1 MEDSIPNVLEWMV
14 QKEFS
19 HYGLV
24 NGWLGMAGTPSCFK
38 SSRSQSIFIGHAR
51 LVYIIKGVRF
61 MVDPVRHAE
70 FAGSWYPGRKDAL
83 ERMIEACFLSPFG
96 PGSLPKRGKPAGPGG
111 SLLGIISPHAGYS
124 YSGGVA
130 SNGYHAIAQDGTPDT
145 IVLIA
150 HHGGFDSIY
159 LQDKGE
165 WETPLGTSLVDE
177 EVAGKIAAAA
187 KEIKVD
193 SNRVISLAD
202 NTFELQL
209 PFIQYLSPDIKI
221 VPVAAGSRTYG
232 KIKAAASELANGL
245 STFFGKGGNTMKK
258 VTIVASTDLT
268 HYGLLHFGFAPA
280 HGKPARE
287 QNAWVLNNDSRV
299 LHMIEAL
306 DQQNT
311 GDILAEALEHQNL
324 CCPGAITL
332 AMETM
337 KQLKA
342 KCGFAGLQ
350 ARLLKQATSYDVD
363 PHGEGAAFSAVGYGS
378 IAIRTQ

>member
-1 MEDSIPNVLEWMV
+1 
-14 QKEFS
+14 
-19 HYGLV
+19 
-24 NGWLGMAGTPSCFK
+24 
-38 SSRSQSIFIGHAR
+38 
-51 LVYIIKGVRF
+51 

-70 FAGSWYPGRKDAL
+70 FAGSWYPGSKNAL
-83 ERMIEACFLSPFG
+83 EKMIEACFLSPFG

-130 SNGYHAIAQDGTPDT
+130 SNGYHAIAEDGIPDT
-145 IVLIA
+145 VVLIA

-177 EVAGKIAAAA
+177 EVAGKIVAAAR
-187 KEIKVD
+187 EIKVD
-193 SNRVISLAD
+193 SHRVISLAD

-209 PFIQYLSPDIKI
+209 PFIQYISKDTKI

-232 KIKAAASELANGL
+232 KIKTAAGELATGL
-245 STFFGKGGNTMKK
+245 APFFGKGAKAGKK
-258 VTIVASTDLT
+258 VVIVASTDLT

-280 HGKPARE
+280 HGKPAKE
-287 QNAWVLNNDSRV
+287 QNAWVQNNDSRV

-306 DQQNT
+306 DQQDT
-311 GDILAEALEHQNL
+311 ADILAEALDHQNL

-337 KQLKA
+337 KQLKT

-350 ARLLKQATSYDVD
+350 AKLFKQATSYDVE
-363 PHGEGAAFSAVGYGS
+363 PHGDGGSFSAVGYGS
-378 IAIRTQ
+378 IAIRRT

>member
-1 MEDSIPNVLEWMV
+1 
-14 QKEFS
+14 
-19 HYGLV
+19 
-24 NGWLGMAGTPSCFK
+24 
-38 SSRSQSIFIGHAR
+38 
-51 LVYIIKGVRF
+51 

-83 ERMIEACFLSPFG
+83 EKMIEACFLSPFG

-111 SLLGIISPHAGYS
+111 SLVGIMSPHAGYS

-130 SNGYHAIAQDGTPDT
+130 SNGYHAIAEDGVPDT
-145 IVLIA
+145 VVLIA

-193 SNRVISLAD
+193 SHRVISLAD

-209 PFIQYLSPDIKI
+209 PFIQYLSPDTKI

-232 KIKAAASELANGL
+232 KIKAAASELASGL
-245 STFFGKGGNTMKK
+245 SPFFGKGENAKKK
-258 VTIVASTDLT
+258 VAIVASTDLT

-280 HGKPARE
+280 HGRPAKE
-287 QNAWVLNNDSRV
+287 QNAWVRNNDSRV
-299 LHMIEAL
+299 LRMIEAL
-306 DQQNT
+306 DQQDT
-311 GDILAEALEHQNL
+311 GDILAEALDHQNL

-350 ARLLKQATSYDVD
+350 ARLLKQATSYDVE

-378 IAIRTQ
+378 MTIMRK